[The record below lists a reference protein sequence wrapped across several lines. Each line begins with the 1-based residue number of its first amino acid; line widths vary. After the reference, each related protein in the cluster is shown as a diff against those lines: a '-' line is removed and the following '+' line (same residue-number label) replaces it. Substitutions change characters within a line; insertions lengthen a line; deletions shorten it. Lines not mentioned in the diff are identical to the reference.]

1 MFRLQLEK
9 ESSIPDLVIEHDF
22 VWALDQIVG
31 EVRSVLTRISPGEAE
46 SFIQELEKAKR
57 IFCFGAGRSGFVLR
71 TFCMRLMQM
80 GFTVYYVGE
89 TITPRIQPG
98 DLLIAISGSG
108 ETGHTCGLVKQAHKR
123 QARTVALTAHRDSAI
138 GRLADLSLVI
148 PGTTKLTLAQEED
161 SHQCPGS
168 LFEQAAFLFLEAVVM
183 QLFHLRLGRDQEQ
196 LLARHADLE

>member
-1 MFRLQLEK
+1 MFRLRLQQEPETFNAK
-9 ESSIPDLVIEHDF
+9 TDQEF
-22 VWALDQIVG
+22 AWALNQILQ
-31 EVRSVLTRISPGEAE
+31 EVRYVLTRVDPDGAAA
-46 SFIQELEKAKR
+46 FIQELEKAQR

-71 TFCMRLMQM
+71 TFCMRLMQL
-80 GFTVYYVGE
+80 GYQVFYVGE

-108 ETGHTCGLVKQAHKR
+108 ETGHTCGLVKQAHHR
-123 QARTVALTAHRDSAI
+123 EARTVALTAHRDSAI
-138 GRLADLSLVI
+138 GQLADLTLVI
-148 PGTTKLTLAQEED
+148 PGTTKLTLAKEED

-183 QLFHLRLGRDQEQ
+183 QLFHLRLGRDREQ